1 MKKIFVRL
9 LLGFVSIITLMAGVV
24 AYHYFTLPNVEDLK
38 NCYVAT
44 MNNVEVCPKN
54 RNYVRLNQISQTLID
69 AIVASEDAAFW
80 QHQGVDW
87 FEIEQS
93 FRTNLAMRKFKRGG
107 STITQQLIKNA
118 FFSSDKSLI
127 RKLKE
132 AILAQRLEK
141 VMTKKEILEKYLN
154 TIEFGPNIYGI
165 KSAAQHY
172 FNKSPADLNLLESS
186 FLAFLLPNPKGY
198 YQSFKKRQL
207 TPFARKMVLL
217 ISKRL
222 YFYKKVSQEEY
233 SFARNSVD
241 LFPWTDLQMGPEF
254 IIEGESIED
263 LSEDALDEEFENLLE
278 NISPDEGSSSEDS
291 AL

>member
-1 MKKIFVRL
+1 M
-9 LLGFVSIITLMAGVV
+9 G
-24 AYHYFTLPNVEDLK
+24 
-38 NCYVAT
+38 
-44 MNNVEVCPKN
+44 
-54 RNYVRLNQISQTLID
+54 
-69 AIVASEDAAFW
+69 
-80 QHQGVDW
+80 
-87 FEIEQS
+87 
-93 FRTNLAMRKFKRGG
+93 KFKRGG

-132 AILAQRLEK
+132 AILAHRLEE
-141 VMTKKEILEKYLN
+141 VMSKKEILEKYLN

-165 KSAAQHY
+165 KPAAQHY

-241 LFPWTDLQMGPEF
+241 LFPWTDLQIGPEF
-254 IIEGESIED
+254 VIDGESIED
-263 LSEDALDEEFENLLE
+263 LSEEALDQEFENLLE
-278 NISPDEGSSSEDS
+278 NISPDESSSVEDS